1 MVTFDVAGANAK
13 DCPGFIFILLLKKS
27 TLVFI
32 KPGRKAK
39 VQRFRAIYLVQ
50 FSLCPVLFPAALR
63 LALLCS
69 AQLCWRLP
77 GPRQL
82 QAHIA
87 ATEGQRCSTWARMCW
102 RESGRGGGGEGQR
115 EMVSLSFNYII
126 SGLGRTRYSFKIIN
140 FPILCGLALGPPLNE
155 SISQNFQSSV
165 SLIQSYPFPRVG
177 STPYGY
183 YFISYY
189 ACLIVEGPSPGLS
202 WLLLGMHS
210 GWYFPF
216 IVYLPTL
223 PPLPTLQSRQVEQM
237 YPGKTGKLAR
247 PLPIV
252 LGVAS

>member
-102 RESGRGGGGEGQR
+102 RESGRGGGGRGTERNGFLKFQ
-115 EMVSLSFNYII
+115 LYYL
-126 SGLGRTRYSFKIIN
+126 GLGKDQVLFQN
-140 FPILCGLALGPPLNE
+140 NQFPNPLW
-155 SISQNFQSSV
+155 
-165 SLIQSYPFPRVG
+165 
-177 STPYGY
+177 
-183 YFISYY
+183 
-189 ACLIVEGPSPGLS
+189 ACLGSSP
-202 WLLLGMHS
+202 
-210 GWYFPF
+210 
-216 IVYLPTL
+216 
-223 PPLPTLQSRQVEQM
+223 
-237 YPGKTGKLAR
+237 
-247 PLPIV
+247 
-252 LGVAS
+252 